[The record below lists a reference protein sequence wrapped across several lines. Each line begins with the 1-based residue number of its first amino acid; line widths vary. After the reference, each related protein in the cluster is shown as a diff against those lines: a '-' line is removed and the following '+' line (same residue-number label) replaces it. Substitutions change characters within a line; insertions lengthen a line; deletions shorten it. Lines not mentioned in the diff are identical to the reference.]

1 MGAWLKRAVP
11 IALGLLYVVSP
22 FDLIPDTLIGP
33 GWLDDLAVLGLLGYF
48 LWHLQGQTA
57 RGGPGGRAAEAGRS
71 EPQAEERREREE
83 DPYAV
88 LGLESGASSE
98 EVKKAY
104 RRLVAQYHPDKVSH
118 LGKEFQDLAHR
129 RLIEIQRAYQHL
141 VGRSRRFW
149 RRGA

>member
-11 IALGLLYVVSP
+11 IVLGLLYVLSP

-33 GWLDDLAVLGLLGYF
+33 GWLDDLAVLVLLGYF
-48 LWHLQGQTA
+48 LWHLQGRPA
-57 RGGPGGRAAEAGRS
+57 RGRPGGGAAEARRPES
-71 EPQAEERREREE
+71 RAEGSREREE

-88 LGLESGASSE
+88 LGLEPGASRE
-98 EVKKAY
+98 EVKAAF

-141 VGRSRRFW
+141 IGRSRRFW
-149 RRGA
+149 RRGT